1 MLKNFVVVFT
11 FSFISTLGA
20 IGVVMEIN
28 DQMAA
33 DAAIDCRRMA
43 AQAAQW
49 EDQQVPRWCE
59 KVPGFRE

>member
-1 MLKNFVVVFT
+1 MLKNFVVVFLI
-11 FSFISTLGA
+11 SFISTLGA
-20 IGVVMEIN
+20 IGAVVQIN
-28 DQMAA
+28 ERMAA
-33 DAAIDCRRMA
+33 DAAVDCRRMA